1 MQIFGLQ
8 KLSLLDFPEKTACTV
23 FLGGC
28 NFRCPFCQNG
38 SLVLPGAGEPQ
49 MTEEAFFA
57 FLKKRTGILDGV
69 CITGGEP
76 TLYPNLTNLIC
87 RIREMGFLVKL
98 DSNGTVPEI
107 LKLLLRE
114 KLLDYVAIDIKNA
127 PARYAETCGADVIE
141 QVKKSAALL
150 KNSNIDYEFRTTVCH
165 PFHSPDGMQEIGRW
179 LRGAKR
185 YFIQPFV
192 DSGNLLGSGISAMA
206 KPELKTLLKAVKPY
220 IPAAELRG
228 V

>member
-1 MQIFGLQ
+1 MIGGLQ
-8 KLSLLDFPEKTACTV
+8 KVTLLDFPGKVACTV
-23 FLGGC
+23 FLTGC
-28 NFRCPFCQNG
+28 NLRCPYCHNPD
-38 SLVLPGAGEPQ
+38 LVLTKDNGKYISEK
-49 MTEEAFFA
+49 EFFE
-57 FLKKRTGILDGV
+57 FLLSRKGKLDGV

-76 TLYPNLTNLIC
+76 TLYPNLTNLIR

-107 LKLLLRE
+107 LKPLLRE

-127 PARYAETCGADVIE
+127 PSQYAETCGADVIE
-141 QVKKSAALL
+141 YVEKSVALL

-165 PFHSPDGMQEIGRW
+165 PFHSPKCMEEIGRW
-179 LRGAKR
+179 LRNAKR
-185 YFIQPFV
+185 YYIQPFV

>member
-1 MQIFGLQ
+1 MIGGLQ
-8 KLSLLDFPEKTACTV
+8 KVTLLDFPGKVACTV
-23 FLGGC
+23 FLTGC
-28 NFRCPFCQNG
+28 NLRCPYCHNPD
-38 SLVLPGAGEPQ
+38 LVLTKDNGKYISEK
-49 MTEEAFFA
+49 EFFE
-57 FLKKRTGILDGV
+57 FLLSRKGKLDGV

-76 TLYPNLTNLIC
+76 TLYPNLTNLIR

-98 DSNGTVPEI
+98 DSNGTVPET
-107 LKLLLRE
+107 LKLLLCE

-127 PARYAETCGADVIE
+127 PSQYAETCGADVIE

-179 LRGAKR
+179 LHGAKR

-192 DSGNLLGSGISAMA
+192 DSGNLLGSGVSVMT
-206 KPELKTLLKAVKPY
+206 KSELEMLLNAVKPY

-228 V
+228 G

>member
-1 MQIFGLQ
+1 MIGGLQ
-8 KLSLLDFPEKTACTV
+8 KVTLLDFPGKVACTV
-23 FLGGC
+23 FLTGC
-28 NFRCPFCQNG
+28 NLRCPYCHNPD
-38 SLVLPGAGEPQ
+38 LVLTKDNGKYISEK
-49 MTEEAFFA
+49 EFFE
-57 FLKKRTGILDGV
+57 FLLSRKGKLDGV

-76 TLYPNLTNLIC
+76 TLYPNLTNLIR

-107 LKLLLRE
+107 LKPLLRE

-127 PARYAETCGADVIE
+127 PSQYAETCGADVIE
-141 QVKKSAALL
+141 YVEKSVALL

-165 PFHSPDGMQEIGRW
+165 PFHSPKSMEEIGRW
-179 LRGAKR
+179 LRNAKR
-185 YFIQPFV
+185 YYIQPFV
-192 DSGNLLGSGISAMA
+192 DSGNLLGSGVSVMT
-206 KPELKTLLKAVKPY
+206 KSELEMLLNAVKPY

>member
-1 MQIFGLQ
+1 MIGGLQ
-8 KLSLLDFPEKTACTV
+8 KVTLLDFPGKVACTV
-23 FLGGC
+23 FLTGC
-28 NFRCPFCQNG
+28 NLRCPYCHNPD
-38 SLVLPGAGEPQ
+38 LVLTKDNGKYISEK
-49 MTEEAFFA
+49 EFFE
-57 FLKKRTGILDGV
+57 FLLSRKGKLDGV

-76 TLYPNLTNLIC
+76 TLYPNLTNLIR

-127 PARYAETCGADVIE
+127 PARYAETCSADVIE

-165 PFHSPDGMQEIGRW
+165 PFHSPDGMQEIGCW

-220 IPAAELRG
+220 IPAADLRG

>member
-1 MQIFGLQ
+1 MIGGLQ
-8 KLSLLDFPEKTACTV
+8 KVTLLDFPGKVACTV
-23 FLGGC
+23 FLTGC
-28 NFRCPFCQNG
+28 NLRCPYCHNPD
-38 SLVLPGAGEPQ
+38 LVLTKDNGKYISEK
-49 MTEEAFFA
+49 EFFE
-57 FLKKRTGILDGV
+57 FLLSRKGKLDGV

-76 TLYPNLTNLIC
+76 TLYPNLTNLIR

-107 LKLLLRE
+107 LKPLLRE

-127 PARYAETCGADVIE
+127 PSQYAETCGADVIE
-141 QVKKSAALL
+141 YVEKSVALL

-165 PFHSPDGMQEIGRW
+165 PFHSPKCLEEIGRW
-179 LRGAKR
+179 LRNAKR
-185 YFIQPFV
+185 YYIQPFV
-192 DSGNLLGSGISAMA
+192 DSGNLLGSGVSVMT
-206 KPELKTLLKAVKPY
+206 KSELETLLNAVKSY

>member
-1 MQIFGLQ
+1 MIGGLQ
-8 KLSLLDFPEKTACTV
+8 KVTLLDFPGKVACTV
-23 FLGGC
+23 FLTGC
-28 NFRCPFCQNG
+28 NLRCPYCHNPD
-38 SLVLPGAGEPQ
+38 LVLTKDNGKYISEK
-49 MTEEAFFA
+49 EFFE
-57 FLKKRTGILDGV
+57 FLLSRKGKLDGV

-98 DSNGTVPEI
+98 DSNGTVPET
-107 LKLLLRE
+107 LKLLLCE

-127 PARYAETCGADVIE
+127 PSQYAETCGADVIE
-141 QVKKSAALL
+141 YVEKSVALL

-165 PFHSPDGMQEIGRW
+165 PFHSPKCMEEIGRW
-179 LRGAKR
+179 LRNAKR
-185 YFIQPFV
+185 YYIQPFV
-192 DSGNLLGSGISAMA
+192 DSGNLLGSGVSVMT
-206 KPELKTLLKAVKPY
+206 KSELETLLNAVKSY

>member
-1 MQIFGLQ
+1 MISGLQ
-8 KLSLLDFPEKTACTV
+8 KVTLLDFPGKVACTV
-23 FLGGC
+23 FLTGC
-28 NFRCPFCQNG
+28 NLRCPYCHNPD
-38 SLVLPGAGEPQ
+38 LVLTKDNGKYISEK
-49 MTEEAFFA
+49 EFFE
-57 FLKKRTGILDGV
+57 FLLSRKGKLDGV

-76 TLYPNLTNLIC
+76 TLYPNLTNLIR

-107 LKLLLRE
+107 LKPLLRE

-127 PARYAETCGADVIE
+127 PARYVETCGADVIE

-150 KNSNIDYEFRTTVCH
+150 KSSNIDYEFRTTVCH

-192 DSGNLLGSGISAMA
+192 DSGNLLGSGVSVMTNS
-206 KPELKTLLKAVKPY
+206 ELEALLNAVKPY
-220 IPAAELRG
+220 ITAAELRG

>member
-1 MQIFGLQ
+1 MIGGLQ
-8 KLSLLDFPEKTACTV
+8 KVTLLDFPGKVACTV
-23 FLGGC
+23 FLTGC
-28 NFRCPFCQNG
+28 NLRCPYCHNPD
-38 SLVLPGAGEPQ
+38 LVLTKDNGKYISEK
-49 MTEEAFFA
+49 EFFE
-57 FLKKRTGILDGV
+57 FLLSRKGKLDGV

-76 TLYPNLTNLIC
+76 TLYPNLTNLIR

-127 PARYAETCGADVIE
+127 PTRYAETCGADVIE

-179 LRGAKR
+179 LHGAKR

-192 DSGNLLGSGISAMA
+192 DSDNLLGSGISAMA

>member
-1 MQIFGLQ
+1 MIGGLQ
-8 KLSLLDFPEKTACTV
+8 KVTLLDFPGKVACTV
-23 FLGGC
+23 FLTGC
-28 NFRCPFCQNG
+28 NLRCPYCHNPD
-38 SLVLPGAGEPQ
+38 LVLTKDNGKYISEK
-49 MTEEAFFA
+49 EFFE
-57 FLKKRTGILDGV
+57 FLLSRKGKLDGV

-76 TLYPNLTNLIC
+76 TLYPSLPDLLR
-87 RIREMGFLVKL
+87 RIRRMGFLVKL
-98 DSNGTVPEI
+98 DSNGSVPEM
-107 LKLLLRE
+107 LEHLLRE
-114 KLLDYVAIDIKNA
+114 ELLDYVAMDIKNA
-127 PARYAETCGADVIE
+127 PSRYAETCGADVIE

-150 KNSNIDYEFRTTVCH
+150 INGDIDYEFRTTVCL
-165 PFHSPDGMQEIGRW
+165 PFHSPKCMEEIGRW

-185 YFIQPFV
+185 YYIQPFV

>member
-1 MQIFGLQ
+1 MIGGLQ
-8 KLSLLDFPEKTACTV
+8 KVTLLDFPGKVACTG
-23 FLGGC
+23 FLTGC
-28 NFRCPFCQNG
+28 NLRCPYCHNPD
-38 SLVLPGAGEPQ
+38 LVLTKDNGKYISEK
-49 MTEEAFFA
+49 EFFE
-57 FLKKRTGILDGV
+57 FLLSRKGKLDGV

-76 TLYPNLTNLIC
+76 TLYPNLINLIR

-127 PARYAETCGADVIE
+127 PTRYAETCGADVIE

-179 LRGAKR
+179 LHGAKR

-192 DSGNLLGSGISAMA
+192 DSDNLLGSGISAMA

>member
-1 MQIFGLQ
+1 MIGGLQ
-8 KLSLLDFPEKTACTV
+8 KVTLLDFPGKVSCTV
-23 FLGGC
+23 FLTGC
-28 NFRCPFCQNG
+28 NLRCPYCHNTD
-38 SLVLPGAGEPQ
+38 LVLTKDNGKYISEK
-49 MTEEAFFA
+49 EFFE
-57 FLKKRTGILDGV
+57 FLLSRKGKLDGV

-76 TLYPNLTNLIC
+76 TLYPNLTNLIR

-114 KLLDYVAIDIKNA
+114 KLLDYVAIDIKST
-127 PARYAETCGADVIE
+127 PTRYAETCGADVIE

>member
-1 MQIFGLQ
+1 MIGGLQ
-8 KLSLLDFPEKTACTV
+8 KVTLLDFPGKVACTV
-23 FLGGC
+23 FLTGC
-28 NFRCPFCQNG
+28 NLRCPYCHNPD
-38 SLVLPGAGEPQ
+38 LVLTKDNGKYISEK
-49 MTEEAFFA
+49 EFFE
-57 FLKKRTGILDGV
+57 FLLSRKGKLDGV

-76 TLYPNLTNLIC
+76 TLYPNLTNLIR

-107 LKLLLRE
+107 LKPLLRE

-127 PARYAETCGADVIE
+127 PSQYAETCGADVIE
-141 QVKKSAALL
+141 YVEKSVALL

-165 PFHSPDGMQEIGRW
+165 PFHSPKCMEEIGRW
-179 LRGAKR
+179 LRNAKR
-185 YFIQPFV
+185 YYIQPFV
-192 DSGNLLGSGISAMA
+192 DSGNLLGSGVSVMT
-206 KPELKTLLKAVKPY
+206 KSELETLLNAVKSY

>member
-1 MQIFGLQ
+1 M
-8 KLSLLDFPEKTACTV
+8 
-23 FLGGC
+23 
-28 NFRCPFCQNG
+28 
-38 SLVLPGAGEPQ
+38 
-49 MTEEAFFA
+49 
-57 FLKKRTGILDGV
+57 DGV

-98 DSNGTVPEI
+98 DSNGTVPEM
-107 LKLLLRE
+107 LEHLLRE

-127 PARYAETCGADVIE
+127 PSQYAETCGADVIE
-141 QVKKSAALL
+141 QVEKSAALL

-165 PFHSPDGMQEIGRW
+165 PFHSPDVHAGNRALA
-179 LRGAKR
+179 LRDAKR
-185 YFIQPFV
+185 YYIQPFV
-192 DSGNLLGSGISAMA
+192 DSGNLLGSGVSVMT
-206 KPELKTLLKAVKPY
+206 KSELETLLNAVKPY